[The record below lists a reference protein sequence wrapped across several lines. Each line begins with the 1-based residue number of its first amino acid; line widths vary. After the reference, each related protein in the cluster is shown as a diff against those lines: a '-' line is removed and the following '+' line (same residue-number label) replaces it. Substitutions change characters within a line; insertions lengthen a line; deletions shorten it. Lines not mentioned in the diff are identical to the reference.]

1 MKHHTALLSSR
12 PARGVSLIEA
22 LVAFA
27 VLGFGMLGVVGIQ
40 TTLRANGDHAK
51 QRSEAVRIAQEAL
64 EDWRAFSVLNAT
76 PGHART
82 YVGIDSA
89 PAADI
94 AGYTT
99 NTTYQLT
106 RTVAESVP
114 PGSKTLVVDVS
125 WTDRS
130 GVAQSIRMASLV
142 SQIAPELAGG
152 VVSPAGAA
160 GNRSPLGRH
169 PGVPP
174 QARDFGNG
182 RSGFIPPQISTS
194 VGWLFSNVTGLF
206 TVCATTAND
215 NADLITESQLFSCGT
230 QTHMLL
236 QGYVRY
242 ATSGLAPGPTAGDL
256 SDAGAIGPEFP
267 RPNVSLVQ
275 TIPSSLAATRSC
287 LVSRRNAT
295 TFREYYCAVPVN
307 FTNPRWSGRVEF
319 SNNSSTSPD
328 FELASGISD
337 VDDDHFRVCRYFA
350 DATYTLV
357 TAALFNQNY
366 AIIRAGDGV
375 VPFTC
380 PSPPTWLHQP
390 TTP

>member
-1 MKHHTALLSSR
+1 MTHHSAPLSLR
-12 PARGVSLIEA
+12 PVRGVSLIEA

-76 PGHART
+76 VGHART
-82 YVGIDSA
+82 YTDIDSA
-89 PAADI
+89 PAANV

-106 RTVAESVP
+106 RTVSESVP

-142 SQIAPELAGG
+142 SQIAPELAGS

-160 GNRSPLGRH
+160 GTRDPLGRH

-182 RSGFIPPQISTS
+182 RSGFVPPQPGGGT
-194 VGWLFSNVTGLF
+194 VGWRFDNVTGLF
-206 TVCATTAND
+206 VTCTSSVAD
-215 NADLITESQLFSCGT
+215 NSLLTSESQITACGT
-230 QTHMLL
+230 QNSLL
-236 QGYVRY
+236 VTGYLRY
-242 ATSGLAPGPTAGDL
+242 ATRLVQPTSSDVTDANATGDGAGNYP
-256 SDAGAIGPEFP
+256 A
-267 RPNVSLVQ
+267 RPDMALVQ
-275 TIPSSLAATRSC
+275 TEPSALAGTRSC
-287 LVSRRNAT
+287 FVSARSGLSYRSYFCGA
-295 TFREYYCAVPVN
+295 AVPTGSPV
-307 FTNPRWSGRVEF
+307 WGGRVELRDR
-319 SNNSSTSPD
+319 SS
-328 FELASGISD
+328 FEIAED
-337 VDDDHFRVCRYFA
+337 AVDDDEDRYRVCRYFVTDPYA
-350 DATYTLV
+350 DVRQPLYE
-357 TAALFNQNY
+357 QNY
-366 AIIRAGDGV
+366 VVIRAGDDSTA
-375 VPFTC
+375 FTC
-380 PSPPTWLHQP
+380 PTPATWVHQP
-390 TTP
+390 

>member
-1 MKHHTALLSSR
+1 MKHHTAPLSSR

-160 GNRSPLGRH
+160 GNREPLGRH

-182 RSGFIPPQISTS
+182 RSGFVPPQPGGGT
-194 VGWLFSNVTGLF
+194 VGWRFDNVTGLF
-206 TVCATTAND
+206 VTCTSSVAD
-215 NADLITESQLFSCGT
+215 NSLLSIESQLSACGT
-230 QTHMLL
+230 QNNLL
-236 QGYVRY
+236 VTGYLRY
-242 ATSGLAPGPTAGDL
+242 ATRLVQPTSSDVTDANATGDGSGNYPARPNMALVQSAPTAL
-256 SDAGAIGPEFP
+256 AG
-267 RPNVSLVQ
+267 
-275 TIPSSLAATRSC
+275 TRSC
-287 LVSRRNAT
+287 FVSARGGLSYRSYFCGA
-295 TFREYYCAVPVN
+295 AVQTGSPV
-307 FTNPRWSGRVEF
+307 WSGRVEL
-319 SNNSSTSPD
+319 SDRST
-328 FELASGISD
+328 FEIAED
-337 VDDDHFRVCRYFA
+337 AVDDDDDRYRVCRYFST
-350 DATYTLV
+350 DPYVDVQQPLYE
-357 TAALFNQNY
+357 QNY
-366 AIIRAGDGV
+366 VVIRAGDDSTA
-375 VPFTC
+375 FTC
-380 PSPPTWLHQP
+380 PTPATWLHQP
-390 TTP
+390 